1 MTLFIL
7 IALSMSG
14 IGFVIGF
21 LLFQLAK
28 AKGEPDDFIKAPPS
42 APVSGG
48 KVTYLRKELAK

>member
-1 MTLFIL
+1 MMLFVL

-42 APVSGG
+42 APVVGG
-48 KVTYLRKELAK
+48 KVTYLGWRC